1 MPNAALTA
9 VITGAAGEIGIAIA
23 ERLANAGYRLV
34 LSDLDLS
41 RLDTLAA
48 DLPADSVLATQR
60 HDVASM
66 ADAEALAKTCA
77 TLRTG
82 TLRTGIDCVVC
93 SAGLYEDLAIEEVG
107 PEEWR
112 RSMAVN
118 LDGTFYTVQALR
130 PYLTDGSAVVNIAS
144 VAGHRGSVSHTPYAA
159 AKGGV
164 LTLTRSLAQE
174 LAPKTRVNAVSPGL
188 IDTRM
193 IQALDADK
201 RNAMVAAMPLQRL
214 GTAAEVADVVVF
226 LASPAAGY
234 ITGETI
240 HVNGGHYLHS

>member
-1 MPNAALTA
+1 MSKAALTA
-9 VITGAAGEIGIAIA
+9 VITGAAGEIGFAIA
-23 ERLANAGYRLV
+23 ERLADAGYRLV
-34 LSDLDLS
+34 LSDLDLP
-41 RLDTLAA
+41 RLDALAA
-48 DLPADSVLATQR
+48 QLPADSVLATQR

-66 ADAEALAKTCA
+66 DDARALAKTCA
-77 TLRTG
+77 TT
-82 TLRTGIDCVVC
+82 RTGIDCVVC
-93 SAGLYEDLAIEEVG
+93 SAGLYEDLPIEEIG
-107 PEEWR
+107 PEAWR

-130 PYLTDGSAVVNIAS
+130 PYLSEESSVVNIAS
-144 VAGHRGSVSHTPYAA
+144 VAGHRGSVDHTPYAA

-193 IQALDADK
+193 IKALDADRLK
-201 RNAMVAAMPLQRL
+201 TMVAAMPLQRL

-226 LASPAAGY
+226 LAGPAAGY

>member
-1 MPNAALTA
+1 MSKAALTA

-23 ERLANAGYRLV
+23 ERLAKAGYRLV
-34 LSDLDLS
+34 LTDLDLP
-41 RLDTLAA
+41 RLDKLAA
-48 DLPADSVLATQR
+48 NLPANCVIATQR
-60 HDVASM
+60 HDVAAM
-66 ADAEALAKTCA
+66 TDAEALAKTCA
-77 TLRTG
+77 TI
-82 TLRTGIDCVVC
+82 RTGIDCVVC
-93 SAGLYEDLAIEEVG
+93 SAGLYEDLAIEAVG

-130 PYLTDGSAVVNIAS
+130 PYLSEASAVVNIAS

-201 RNAMVAAMPLQRL
+201 RNTMVAAMPLQRL

>member
-34 LSDLDLS
+34 LSDLDLP
-41 RLDTLAA
+41 RLETLAA
-48 DLPADSVLATQR
+48 DLPAHSVVATQR

-77 TLRTG
+77 

>member
-1 MPNAALTA
+1 MSNTPLTA
-9 VITGAAGEIGIAIA
+9 VITGAAGEIGFAIA
-23 ERLANAGYRLV
+23 QRLADIGYRLV
-34 LSDLDLS
+34 LSDLDLP
-41 RLDTLAA
+41 RLETLAA
-48 DLPADSVLATQR
+48 ALPNNAVLAVQR
-60 HDVASM
+60 HDVSSM
-66 ADAEALAKTCA
+66 EDAEALAKTCVA
-77 TLRTG
+77 KG
-82 TLRTGIDCVVC
+82 TGIDCIVC
-93 SAGLYEDLAIEEVG
+93 SAGLYEDLALEEIG
-107 PEEWR
+107 PAAWR

-130 PYLTDGSAVVNIAS
+130 ALLTQASAVVTIAS
-144 VAGHRGSVSHTPYAA
+144 VAGHRGSLSHTPYAA

-174 LAPKTRVNAVSPGL
+174 LAPRTRVNAVSPGL

-193 IQALDADK
+193 IKALDAD
-201 RNAMVAAMPLQRL
+201 RLEAMVAEMPLQRL
-214 GTAAEVADVVVF
+214 GTATEVADVVVF